1 MAYFGHM
8 GVAGAKWNSV
18 EKIVKG
24 GKFWKSACSRLC
36 AGRPKITIFGN
47 GKGKKKSE
55 HRAHSMLAK
64 RQAYR

>member
-1 MAYFGHM
+1 
-8 GVAGAKWNSV
+8 V
-18 EKIVKG
+18 EFG
-24 GKFWKSACSRLC
+24 GKNWESWKNLEIALVALERG
-36 AGRPKITIFGN
+36 APKITIFGN